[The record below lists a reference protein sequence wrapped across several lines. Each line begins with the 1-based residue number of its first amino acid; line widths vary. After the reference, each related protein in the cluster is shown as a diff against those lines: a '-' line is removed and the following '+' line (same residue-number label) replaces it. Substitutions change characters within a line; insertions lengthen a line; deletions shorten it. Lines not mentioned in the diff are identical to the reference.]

1 MFDRFT
7 TLPSSLYEMKKL
19 EIIFADNNKITMI
32 DAAGFKNLP
41 MLATLDLQNNNIE
54 QVPPELG
61 NCTQIKWDIVLILIC
76 HRLRGLFLTWNYQ
89 QINLN
94 FSAWSKLLI
103 NIKILYFQICFLFL
117 QRWLSDLYFCRKK

>member
-19 EIIFADNNKITMI
+19 EIIFADNNKITTI

-41 MLATLDLQNNNIE
+41 MLATLDLQNNNID

-61 NCTQIKWDIVLILIC
+61 NCTQIK
-76 HRLRGLFLTWNYQ
+76 
-89 QINLN
+89 
-94 FSAWSKLLI
+94 
-103 NIKILYFQICFLFL
+103 
-117 QRWLSDLYFCRKK
+117 